1 MTMLTCET
9 VRDRMPEL
17 AAGLLVDEEADPVE
31 RHLDACAA
39 CSDERELVLLLRGTA
54 PAPPPGLDARIG
66 RAVRTGATVAA
77 RRRTVPSFA
86 IAAGAAFALLTGSLI
101 VRGGIGAGG
110 EGTGAAVREVTLG
123 WPTVADPILRAAPVL
138 SDLTVEE
145 LESLLAE
152 LES

>member
-1 MTMLTCET
+1 MKMTCDT

-17 AAGLLVDEEADPVE
+17 AAGLLADEEAVPVE

-39 CSDERELVLLLRGTA
+39 CADEREVVLFLRA
-54 PAPPPGLDARIG
+54 ASPEPPPGLEARI
-66 RAVRTGATVAA
+66 VRTVRAGAPAA
-77 RRRTVPSFA
+77 SRGRTVPSFA
-86 IAAGAAFALLTGSLI
+86 IAAGAAFALLTGSLL
-101 VRGGIGAGG
+101 VRGGIGAGD
-110 EGTGAAVREVTLG
+110 EGSGAAVREVTLG
-123 WPTVADPILRAAPVL
+123 WPTVVDPILRAAPVL